1 MDAIITVALTL
12 SDKVWIIVTFVR
24 EADVSYEV
32 EVWSE
37 DKIIFVKNVGLYS
50 AEDAIEQVSALLKL
64 AEEHK
69 IYNRSRVRSGD
80 L

>member
-1 MDAIITVALTL
+1 M
-12 SDKVWIIVTFVR
+12 TFVR